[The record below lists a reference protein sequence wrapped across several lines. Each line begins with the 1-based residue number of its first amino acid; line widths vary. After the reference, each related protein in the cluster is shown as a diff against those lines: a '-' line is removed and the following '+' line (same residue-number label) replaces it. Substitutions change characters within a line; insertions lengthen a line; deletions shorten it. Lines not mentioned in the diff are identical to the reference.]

1 MKLEIEIDPNDIKSA
16 IERNVRSAV
25 ADKCNSYMGTDYIKK
40 EVSKA
45 FSDAVKQLVSDSMG
59 NSEVI
64 RQKVEQAIEAK
75 LKAQISAL
83 MRDKK

>member
-1 MKLEIEIDPNDIKSA
+1 MKLEIDIDPKDIKSA
-16 IERNVRSAV
+16 IERNVRLAV
-25 ADKCNSYMGTDYIKK
+25 AEKCTSYMGTDYIKK

-45 FSDAVKQLVSDSMG
+45 FSDTVKQIVSDAMG